1 MAYLE
6 AYHQYKNGFLPYEGG
21 WLNQPLKFL
30 EATKAIEN
38 LVEKMLREKKKE
50 I

>member
-21 WLNQPLKFL
+21 WINQPLKFL
-30 EATKAIEN
+30 EAIKTIEN
-38 LVEKMLREKKKE
+38 LVEKILKGKKE
-50 I
+50 K